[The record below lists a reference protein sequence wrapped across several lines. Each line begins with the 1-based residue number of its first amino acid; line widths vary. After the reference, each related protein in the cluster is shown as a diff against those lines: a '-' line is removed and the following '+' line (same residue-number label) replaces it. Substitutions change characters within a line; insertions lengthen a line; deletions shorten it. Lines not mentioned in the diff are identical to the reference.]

1 MNAKG
6 VKKMEDI
13 CDALGYSHVILNN
26 ATGHDS
32 MILTEFTD
40 TNMIYVP
47 SKNGVSH
54 CPEEWTDYE
63 VIKKGSDVL
72 LRLVMDVSKK
82 IKWRLCV

>member
-1 MNAKG
+1 
-6 VKKMEDI
+6 
-13 CDALGYSHVILNN
+13 
-26 ATGHDS
+26 
-32 MILTEFTD
+32 
-40 TNMIYVP
+40 MIYVP

-63 VIKKGSDVL
+63 VIKKDSDVL